1 MPTQKQ
7 IEDALMWQAIWG
19 DNSDLSNNEKGI
31 ISFSRMVFP
40 DHIKSVYG
48 ISDVHRHIYEDV
60 LNLWSGKLRFLV
72 ERQEQIIVHREGAKS
87 TVVLGIILPYIMC
100 FNGIPIILPNG
111 ERITFAEDLV
121 AVCSETNT
129 FATNWT
135 RRARGS
141 ISRKYVKHVFGNIKD
156 ANIEDEDGKW
166 QEGSFK
172 LSKENLPYPF
182 TGKNLSILSR
192 GVGQQI
198 RGINQ
203 DGRITT
209 ALIDDIYSKNNITTV
224 ESRGK
229 VRYWFTAETKNSI
242 DKNAGKVVCI
252 GTVVHEDT
260 VIVENQNSKFW
271 KTLKYPIM
279 DKDKFN
285 EVLDKH
291 CTVNIDQRICIIPNS
306 GECEAL
312 EKQGYTTNWPVKF
325 PLEMLLLMYSEAVE
339 GMENKGLTMFFQE
352 YFHEVIAESDKK
364 ITKDMM
370 RTDDFDFEL
379 GHVGDIPYTFVKM
392 SNGDRRQVNTVLS
405 VDAAWSY
412 EKTADDSC
420 IGWIGMDFQARIY
433 SHTMK
438 SGKFAINDEF
448 HDDKDYLTYATK
460 LCTDLSKIKRIG
472 LSDEIFRMAP
482 EGHRITLVVETN
494 TGAIEIVRQIYRKM
508 TLYGRRFNL
517 IEVPQ
522 TIRTGN
528 KIQRILDNLA
538 LYYQSRAVY
547 HRPGQRKLQ
556 DQLEFIQSTKNDDE
570 ADVLS
575 TGVANLQK
583 PLQLIM
589 WQDKDKLPKKQKD
602 NFFTRLRNPSQAPAR
617 SAWKTR

>member
-1 MPTQKQ
+1 MLTQKQ
-7 IEDALMWQAIWG
+7 IDNILMYQEIWG
-19 DNSDLSNNEKGI
+19 DNRDLSNNEKGI

-60 LNLWSGKLRFLV
+60 LNLWSSTLRFLV

-87 TVVLGIILPYIMC
+87 TVVLGIILPYLAC
-100 FNGIPIILPNG
+100 FNGMPIWLPNG
-111 ERITFAEDLV
+111 ERITLQEDLI

-156 ANIEDEDGKW
+156 ANLEDEDGKW

-172 LSKENLPYPF
+172 LSKENLPYPY
-182 TGKNLSILSR
+182 TGKNLSILAR

-209 ALIDDIYSKNNITTV
+209 ALIDDIYSKNNITTL
-224 ESRGK
+224 ESRQK

-242 DKNAGKVVCI
+242 DKNAGKIVCI
-252 GTVVHEDT
+252 GTVVHDDT
-260 VIVENQNSKFW
+260 VIVENEKSKFW
-271 KTLKYPIM
+271 KTIKYPIM
-279 DKDKFN
+279 DKEKFN
-285 EVLDKH
+285 EVLDNH
-291 CTVNIDQRICIIPNS
+291 CKIDLDRKICVIPNS
-306 GECEAL
+306 GECDAL
-312 EKQGYTTNWPVKF
+312 EKQGYHTNWPVKF

-339 GMENKGLTMFFQE
+339 GKESKTLTMFFQE

-379 GHVGDIPYTFVKM
+379 KQINGVPQTFVRM
-392 SNGDRRQVNTVLS
+392 SNGEMRHINTVIS

-412 EKTADDSC
+412 KTGADDSA
-420 IGWIGMDFQARIY
+420 IGWLGGDHQARIY
-433 SHTMK
+433 IHTVK

-448 HDDKDYLTYATK
+448 YEDKDYYTYATT
-460 LCTDLSKIKRIG
+460 LCEDRTKIRRIG

-482 EGHRITLVVETN
+482 LGHRITLVIETN

-522 TIRTGN
+522 HKEKT
-528 KIQRILDNLA
+528 QRILDNMSP
-538 LYYQSRAVY
+538 YYESRSVY

-570 ADVLS
+570 ADIVS
-575 TGVANLQK
+575 TGVEHLQK
-583 PLQLIM
+583 PLQLIEH
-589 WQDKDKLPKKQKD
+589 KEEEVKFVKP
-602 NFFTRLRNPSQAPAR
+602 NFFKDLLKNKNYEAKSI
-617 SAWKTR
+617 WKTR